1 MIRLLRRLSTGC
13 FLIIIASAPA
23 PVMAQE
29 LRGRITGLVTDN
41 TGAVVPGVTVSVVS
55 PALIQSQTTVT
66 GGDGTYRYPALPPG
80 VYTVTFELS
89 GFQTVKREGI
99 RLGLNQTLSVDA
111 QLQLSSLQETVTITG
126 ESPVVDVKSTTSGT
140 NFTKELLQDIP
151 NARDVWAA
159 MAQAPGF
166 QMNAYDV
173 GGSHTGT
180 QTGYQ
185 TYGVGDQNKTLL
197 EGINVT
203 EGTGGNAGYFDF
215 GSFEEFQLGGSGNM
229 GEQSG
234 LGAFLNLTIKSG
246 GDKFASQLYY
256 DYVGDKTLSN
266 NVPDAFRAPRY
277 LAPNATRSAPS
288 RA

>member
-1 MIRLLRRLSTGC
+1 MRNPLPRFLWTIAFLLL
-13 FLIIIASAPA
+13 LAAPGA
-23 PVMAQE
+23 AQE
-29 LRGRITGLVTDN
+29 FRGRLTGTVTDKSA
-41 TGAVVPGVTVSVVS
+41 AVLPGVMVTARS
-55 PALIQSQTTVT
+55 PALIQPQTAVT
-66 GGDGTYRYPALPPG
+66 GADGAYRFPALPPG
-80 VYTVTFELS
+80 VYELTFELS
-89 GFQTVKREGI
+89 GFQAVRHADI
-99 RLGLNQTLSVDA
+99 RVVINQTLTVNAEMPVAALSESV
-111 QLQLSSLQETVTITG
+111 TVMG
-126 ESPVVDVKSTTSGT
+126 ASPVVDTSTTTVGT
-140 NFTKELLQDIP
+140 NFTKELLTEIP

-159 MAQAPGF
+159 MSQAPGF
-166 QMNAYDV
+166 QMTGYDV

-256 DYVGDKTLSN
+256 DYVGDNTLSN
-266 NVPDAFRAPRY
+266 NVLDAFRAPGGVD
-277 LAPNATRSAPS
+277 S
-288 RA
+288 RG